1 VDVPSWKLRPTRS
14 GDKAFLFQ
22 LHEQTM
28 RDYVEQVWGWDDEEQ
43 ERILRSRFN
52 PEYWQI
58 IQSENQDIGM
68 LVVEDEDDSV
78 RLAEIELLPA

>member
-1 VDVPSWKLRPTRS
+1 
-14 GDKAFLFQ
+14 
-22 LHEQTM
+22 
-28 RDYVEQVWGWDDEEQ
+28 VWGWDDEEQ